1 MKTVKLILLM
11 MVVLVGSLFAKEPST
26 AHFCVSSFDETADDF
41 DLGIKAVK
49 KINPNSKWK
58 WPDSL
63 TCGRI
68 VWKNKFVLN
77 FKGWQIEMSGE
88 YDGNSDKFSCKVCSD
103 TERLKKRSVM
113 SPFID
118 ELDTRE
124 GGCLC
129 GNEKPIDTTSVKKLY
144 GKKFKADW
152 ETTLSCLC
160 PSYESITLKTKLNVV
175 IDGPCPPVEVS
186 ASEKK
191 TEVVDTKTE
200 VDSTEDD
207 SLDEDSLET
216 VWEWRRNGYSSEEDM
231 VLAEGVF
238 PCYYDNANEKH
249 HPVDSYGST
258 KRMNMID
265 KPEASEESLECFEV
279 DGKRYLVFGSNV
291 PNQVYSEHIYGGD
304 FSYIISSC
312 YESASEFKEMKKRE
326 TPFYSCEH
334 GIASSKGCK
343 AKEHGLDFVMNEKG
357 EFSGWNREALWQYA
371 RLKEAKDAVSF
382 MDSLKYDDPVM
393 EILLPANVSK
403 KTVQKLGDE
412 AARKTAGMAF
422 YKGTRR
428 VLYEK
433 FSKGQLNSMKEA
445 LDKCN
450 AWGVR

>member
-1 MKTVKLILLM
+1 MKTVNWILLM

-77 FKGWQIEMSGE
+77 FKGRQIEMSGE

-129 GNEKPIDTTSVKKLY
+129 RNEKPIDTTSVKKLY

-152 ETTLSCLC
+152 ETTLSCSC

-175 IDGPCPPVEVS
+175 IDGPCPP
-186 ASEKK
+186 EKK
-191 TEVVDTKTE
+191 FEESEIVFVPDSAGENSLTRLFGCVGEACSSDEPKEDT
-200 VDSTEDD
+200 
-207 SLDEDSLET
+207 
-216 VWEWRRNGYSSEEDM
+216 

-238 PCYYDNANEKH
+238 PCYYDDANAEKH
-249 HPVDSYGST
+249 PINSYGST

-291 PNQVYSEHIYGGD
+291 PNQFYSEDVHYGK
-304 FSYIISSC
+304 FTRTYC
-312 YESASEFKEMKKRE
+312 YENFNGFKEMKKRE
-326 TPFYSCEH
+326 TPFYSCE
-334 GIASSKGCK
+334 AELTSPKGCK
-343 AKEHGLDFVMNEKG
+343 AKEHGLDFVMNGKG
-357 EFSGWNREALWQYA
+357 EFSGWDREALWQYA

-428 VLYEK
+428 VRYEK
-433 FSKGQLNSMKEA
+433 FSRNQLKSMKEA

-450 AWGVR
+450 AWHATN